1 MNAEVFLDT
10 NVFVYTFDDSAPA
23 KRALARGL
31 VREALEK
38 GNGAISWQVA
48 QEFLNVALHK
58 FANPLTAGEASDY
71 VDQVFAPLWKVFPSP
86 ELFHE
91 ALRIQRQSQYRFYDS
106 LIVASALQSGASVL
120 YSEDLQDGRMFG
132 KMKIINP
139 F

>member
-10 NVFVYTFDDSAPA
+10 NVFVYTFDGTAPQKRDLA
-23 KRALARGL
+23 RAL
-31 VREALEK
+31 VRDTLEK
-38 GNGAISWQVA
+38 GNGAISWQVS

-86 ELFHE
+86 ELIHE
-91 ALRIQRQSQYRFYDS
+91 ALRIQSQSQYRFSDS

-120 YSEDLQDGRMFG
+120 YSEDLQDGRTFG
-132 KMKIINP
+132 KMRIVNP

>member
-1 MNAEVFLDT
+1 MNAEIFLDT
-10 NVFVYTFDDSAPA
+10 NVFVYTFDGSAPP
-23 KRALARGL
+23 KRDRARTL

-38 GNGAISWQVA
+38 GNGAISWQVT

-91 ALRIQRQSQYRFYDS
+91 ALRIQSQSQYRFYDS
-106 LIVASALQSGASVL
+106 LIVASALQSGASIL
-120 YSEDLQDGRMFG
+120 YSEDLQDGRTFG
-132 KMKIINP
+132 KMKIVNP